1 MELNFH
7 RVGGDAVYLYYPL
20 ILLAVTVAFLINP
33 FPIFTLQSRKRLLM
47 SSVSMNRYTA
57 KIIAYTDPVASSLC
71 GPLSCDMV

>member
-47 SSVSMNRYTA
+47 SLVSTNGYTV
-57 KIIAYTDPVASSLC
+57 KVIAYTDPVASCLC
-71 GPLSCDMV
+71 GYLSCDMV